1 MKTRFHWLTI
11 FLLFSLWILHSAP
24 VHAGPA
30 SLPPFQEVSP
40 TPMPPVPSPDEMIAA
55 INSLRI
61 SYGLPPLNTHPILMQ
76 VAQDQAYVLSDSEGA
91 AGHERPS
98 GISLTEYL
106 ILLGYPLSGD
116 LSLGGYRSENFVLGH
131 GMTVQEAIQAWLGDD
146 PHTNTMLSPNRSD
159 IGAGIA
165 VDDEGMIYYVIDTA
179 LQTTSGLPQSV
190 ALGMLTGVP
199 MTQTASAQW
208 AANLS
213 LPQNIVPVYINTARP
228 DGDVIHEVRYGQTL
242 WSIAIIY
249 GTTIEQIKRLNNL
262 QLDVIVPGWTL
273 LIQKSATQPPS
284 PTTTFVSTPSSQT
297 QAYLPTP
304 TITMT
309 PTASLSNK
317 TAVFSQSLGQNK
329 IVVVALIISF
339 SVLVAGVVGFGKKKE
354 E

>member
-1 MKTRFHWLTI
+1 MVVFADSRESVSGQEAT
-11 FLLFSLWILHSAP
+11 P
-24 VHAGPA
+24 V
-30 SLPPFQEVSP
+30 
-40 TPMPPVPSPDEMIAA
+40 TPPSPDEMIEAVNA
-55 INSLRI
+55 LRL
-61 SYGLPPLNTHPILMQ
+61 SYGLPSLNTHPILMQ

-116 LSLGGYRSENFVLGH
+116 LSLGGYRSENFVYGP
-131 GMTVQEAIQAWLGDD
+131 GMTVQEAIQSWLGDD

-165 VDDEGMIYYVIDTA
+165 VDEEGMIYYVIDTA
-179 LQTTSGLPQSV
+179 LQTRSGLPQSV
-190 ALGMLTGVP
+190 AIGMLTGVP
-199 MTQTASAQW
+199 MTQTAAAQW

-213 LPQNIVPVYINTARP
+213 LPQNIVPVYISTARP
-228 DGDVIHEVRYGQTL
+228 DGDVIHEVRCGQTL
-242 WSIAIIY
+242 WGIAIIY

-273 LIQKSATQPPS
+273 LIQKSATLPPS
-284 PTTTFVSTPSSQT
+284 LSPTFVLSPSSQT

-309 PTASLSNK
+309 PTITSPNDVDVL
-317 TAVFSQSLGQNK
+317 TQSFGQNK
-329 IVVVALIISF
+329 LVIVALIISF
-339 SVLVAGVVGFGKKKE
+339 SVLVAGIVGFGRKKE
-354 E
+354 S